1 MNSMESQRYQPTFCS
16 MYGVGLWLGNG
27 SLHVPVSPRLR
38 SGRRPAWLLGTEV
51 RCLPQRCQTS
61 RVGTQSGHV
70 ATGPEQVLQGGF
82 FSTCF
87 SLLFTLNAGKAMG
100 RHRVGNWGFLGDSV
114 GKESACNAGDLC
126 LIPGLGRS
134 PGAGNGNPFWYSCLE
149 NFVDRRTSA
158 GGLEEGRGVA
168 LQSMGL
174 QKGRHD

>member
-1 MNSMESQRYQPTFCS
+1 MNSMESQRYQPTFWS
-16 MYGVGLWLGNG
+16 VYGVGLWLGNG

-51 RCLPQRCQTS
+51 RCLPQHCQTS

-114 GKESACNAGDLC
+114 GKESACNAGDRG

-134 PGAGNGNPFWYSCLE
+134 PEVGNGNPTPVFLPGESHGQRSLAEYSPCGCK
-149 NFVDRRTSA
+149 S
-158 GGLEEGRGVA
+158 
-168 LQSMGL
+168 
-174 QKGRHD
+174 